1 MTYADMLTGD
11 GQMVLIGLTTA
22 PFTVP
27 GGPFVL
33 SQKSMRGSL
42 ISGTQRTQV
51 GPRLRRIMLA
61 SSSNGW
67 IALATSLDAV

>member
-11 GQMVLIGLTTA
+11 GQMVLIGLVTA

-33 SQKSMRGSL
+33 SQKSMRG
-42 ISGTQRTQV
+42 RAVQV
-51 GPRLRRIMLA
+51 DKIKICVE
-61 SSSNGW
+61 
-67 IALATSLDAV
+67 IACDF

>member
-1 MTYADMLTGD
+1 MLTGD

-33 SQKSMRGSL
+33 SQ
-42 ISGTQRTQV
+42 I
-51 GPRLRRIMLA
+51 GPDR
-61 SSSNGW
+61 
-67 IALATSLDAV
+67 